1 MGIQSYILDGES
13 VLSNTSTPFWNW
25 ICTDRRLIKY
35 RSGNGTREEFHDI
48 SLSEVSGITYEN
60 KGRKD
65 DLLGYGVIT
74 GFVTL
79 VLFLLGSELDEGALY
94 AFGLF
99 SLLIAGILFYQW
111 WESDDAYFEFRGHGL
126 ISDEQDKWRVKG
138 LSSEDTDETLN
149 FINTV
154 RNQLS

>member
-35 RSGNGTREEFHDI
+35 RSTNGTREEFHDI

-65 DLLGYGVIT
+65 SLLGYGIIT
-74 GFVTL
+74 GVVAFILFVL
-79 VLFLLGSELDEGALY
+79 ASDMDEGIVY
-94 AFGLF
+94 FFGLF
-99 SLLIAGILFYQW
+99 TLFITGVVLYQW
-111 WESDDAYFEFRGHGL
+111 WESDDSYFEFRGNGL
-126 ISDEQDKWRVKG
+126 INNEKSKWRVQG
-138 LSSEDTDETLN
+138 VSGQNTDETQE
-149 FINTV
+149 FINAV
-154 RNQLS
+154 RSQLD